1 MADESSSASYLSV
14 AMTTTG
20 MTQNTGGNTVVPS
33 SPRGIEFYLQC
44 AVLVIGIVG
53 TVQNVMII
61 YALVASKQ
69 HKKQVLIFHQNVLD
83 FACSFFVV
91 IVYSVK
97 LSNISFSG
105 SVGYWL
111 CVLTINE
118 NLAWYPSSCG
128 VINLAMITIERYLKV
143 VHPVWSTN
151 NLRKW
156 MIYTAMAI
164 PMIAIF
170 ITDVAVLIPT
180 NTVIDGVCYVYVLW
194 PSNTHKLIYL
204 LWNVIIYYV
213 VIIIIFI
220 YCYWR
225 ILLVIRRQAKVMA
238 GSSSAQAQSN
248 KTRNNVV
255 KTMII
260 VSAFYAILWFPGYT
274 CLFVTTVNPHAIPLL
289 ESFYYTGAF
298 LGYSYMIINPF
309 IYAISFG
316 PVKQVLLEMIPCKKS
331 SVQVIESGP
340 TANTGGRGNNWP
352 ASRIVDET

>member
-20 MTQNTGGNTVVPS
+20 MTQNTGGNTVMPS
-33 SPRGIEFYLQC
+33 SPRDMEFYLQC

-53 TVQNVMII
+53 TVQNAVII

-69 HKKQVLIFHQNVLD
+69 HKKKVLIFYQNVLD
-83 FACSFFVV
+83 FACSFFLV

-97 LSNISFSG
+97 LSNVSFSG

-111 CVLTINE
+111 CVLVINE
-118 NLAWYPSSCG
+118 NLAWYPSTCG

-143 VHPVWSTN
+143 VHPVWSKN

-170 ITDVAVLIPT
+170 ITAVALHIPL
-180 NTVIDGVCYVYVLW
+180 NTVIDGVCRASVLW
-194 PSNTHKLIYL
+194 PSDTLRL
-204 LWNVIIYYV
+204 LNLLLTVIIYYV
-213 VIIIIFI
+213 VIIIIFV

-225 ILLVIRRQAKVMA
+225 ILLVIRRQAKVTA

-248 KTRNNVV
+248 KARNSVV

-260 VSAFYAILWFPGYT
+260 VSVFYAILWLPGYR
-274 CLFVTTVNPHAIPLL
+274 CLFVMILNPHAVALK
-289 ESFYYTGAF
+289 SFYYAGAF
-298 LGYSYMIINPF
+298 LAYSYMIINPF
-309 IYAISFG
+309 VYAISFD
-316 PVKQVLLEMIPCKKS
+316 PVKRVLLEMIPCKKT
-331 SVQVIESGP
+331 SVQVNENRP
-340 TANTGGRGNNWP
+340 AANAGGRGNN
-352 ASRIVDET
+352 

>member
-14 AMTTTG
+14 VMTMTG

-33 SPRGIEFYLQC
+33 SPRGVEFYLQC

-53 TVQNVMII
+53 TVQNAVII

-83 FACSFFVV
+83 FTCSFFVV

-111 CVLTINE
+111 CLLVNE
-118 NLAWYPSSCG
+118 QLAWYPSSCG

-143 VHPVWSTN
+143 VHPVWSKN
-151 NLRKW
+151 KLRNW

-164 PMIAIF
+164 SMIVIF
-170 ITDVAVLIPT
+170 INDVVILIPT
-180 NTVIDGVCYVYVLW
+180 NTIIDGVCYNVVLW
-194 PSNTHKLIYL
+194 PSNTLRLIYL
-204 LWNVIIYYV
+204 IWIIIIYYV
-213 VIIIIFI
+213 FIIIIFI

-225 ILLVIRRQAKVMA
+225 ILLVIRRQAQVMA
-238 GSSSAQAQSN
+238 GSSAAQAQSN
-248 KTRNNVV
+248 KARNNVV

-260 VSAFYAILWFPGYT
+260 VSAFYAILWLPAYT
-274 CLFVTTVNPHAIPLL
+274 SQFVMTVNPHAIPLL
-289 ESFYYTGAF
+289 ESFYYAAVF
-298 LGYSYMIINPF
+298 LAYSYMIINPF
-309 IYAISFG
+309 IYAISFD
-316 PVKQVLLEMIPCKKS
+316 PVKRILLEMIPCKKN
-331 SVQVIESGP
+331 SVQVIES
-340 TANTGGRGNNWP
+340 T
-352 ASRIVDET
+352 

>member
-1 MADESSSASYLSV
+1 MTDESSSASYLSV
-14 AMTTTG
+14 ALTMMTG
-20 MTQNTGGNTVVPS
+20 MTQDTGGNTVMPS
-33 SPRGIEFYLQC
+33 MPRGIEFYLQC

-53 TVQNVMII
+53 TVQNAVII

-83 FACSFFVV
+83 FTCSFFVV

-97 LSNISFSG
+97 LSNVSFSG

-111 CVLTINE
+111 CVLIINE

-128 VINLAMITIERYLKV
+128 IINLAMITIERYLKV
-143 VHPVWSTN
+143 VHPVWSKN
-151 NLRKW
+151 NLRNW

-170 ITDVAVLIPT
+170 ITDVATQIPT
-180 NTVIDGVCYVYVLW
+180 NTVIDGVCYGSVLW
-194 PSNTHKLIYL
+194 PSNTLRLIYL
-204 LWNVIIYYV
+204 LWSVITYYV

-238 GSSSAQAQSN
+238 GSSAAQTQSN
-248 KTRNNVV
+248 KARINVV

-260 VSAFYAILWFPGYT
+260 VSAFYTILWFPGYT
-274 CLFVTTVNPHAIPLL
+274 CMFIMTVNPHAIPSL
-289 ESFYYTGAF
+289 ESFYYAAAF

-309 IYAISFG
+309 IYAISFD
-316 PVKQVLLEMIPCKKS
+316 PVKRVLLEMIPCKKTS
-331 SVQVIESGP
+331 MQVIES
-340 TANTGGRGNNWP
+340 TANTGGGGGN
-352 ASRIVDET
+352 